1 MVGGS
6 ACLVAYSFQ
15 VAAFARD
22 RGLPFSDFL
31 SHVNPRANLPVNAIC
46 TLAFGGALVLLFA
59 LSAVAKA
66 IIYSLAVMAILMTQ
80 SLPMFLRLTAGDRWV
95 PGKFSLGAFSKPCFA
110 WAFASQ
116 IYLMIMEAFP
126 STRSFTASTFN
137 YDWVV
142 ALSVVL
148 IAAIAYALVG
158 SKFKG
163 IDLEAVREFQRLAHD
178 SGSVAADSTV
188 RESYSAMPKDTVRR

>member
-6 ACLVAYSFQ
+6 ACLVTYSFQ
-15 VAAFARD
+15 MAAFARD

-31 SHVNPRANLPVNAIC
+31 SHVNPRVNLPVNAIC
-46 TLAFGGALVLLFA
+46 TLAVGGALVLLFA

-66 IIYSLAVMAILMTQ
+66 IIYSLAVMAILITQ

-95 PGKFSLGAFSKPCFA
+95 AGKFSLGVFSKPCFA

-116 IYLMIMEAFP
+116 VYLMVMEAFP
-126 STRSFTASTFN
+126 STRTFTASTFN

-142 ALSVVL
+142 ALGVVL
-148 IAAIAYALVG
+148 AATCAYALVG

-163 IDLEAVREFQRLAHD
+163 IDLDAVREFQRLAHE
-178 SGSVAADSTV
+178 SEPVAADSFV
-188 RESYSAMPKDTVRR
+188 RADSSSVAKDTPNR